1 MKSKQYPYGVNVI
14 RKRVNL
20 SSESGQLY
28 SGEAVNRIRT
38 GRQLLTYNLTVLHLQ
53 FCDFEEKKHAIT
65 LYYIYN
71 IYIIYIVYKYTHFML
86 E

>member
-1 MKSKQYPYGVNVI
+1 M
-14 RKRVNL
+14 RNL
-20 SSESGQLY
+20 SIY
-28 SGEAVNRIRT
+28 KK
-38 GRQLLTYNLTVLHLQ
+38 LLTYNLTVLHLQ

-71 IYIIYIVYKYTHFML
+71 IYIIYIVYKYTYFML

>member
-1 MKSKQYPYGVNVI
+1 M
-14 RKRVNL
+14 RNL
-20 SSESGQLY
+20 SIY
-28 SGEAVNRIRT
+28 KK
-38 GRQLLTYNLTVLHLQ
+38 LLTYNLTVLHLQ

>member
-1 MKSKQYPYGVNVI
+1 MLYCFWVTKLQF
-14 RKRVNL
+14 
-20 SSESGQLY
+20 SEQNTKFLHLFFY
-28 SGEAVNRIRT
+28 TKIV
-38 GRQLLTYNLTVLHLQ
+38 LTYNLTVLHLQ